1 MALRKAWVTVVG
13 WLLVVIGLLAIP
25 FPGPG
30 ILILLAGLV
39 LLSREYAWAE
49 RRAEPVRRKAIS
61 GVKQSVSTYPRL
73 LLTAASATA
82 VVLVGVWVYTDPTIP
97 RVGPVGPRLPF
108 GFGGP
113 ATGASIIFSGV
124 LAWGLLAYSV
134 KRYRRE
140 AVDERRAVR
149 AARAGRGAGSD
160 TGSGSAHST
169 TRA

>member
-1 MALRKAWVTVVG
+1 MALRKAWVTLVG
-13 WLLVVIGLLAIP
+13 WVLVVIGLVAIP

-97 RVGPVGPRLPF
+97 RVGPLGPKLPF

-124 LAWGLLAYSV
+124 LAWGLLIYSV

-140 AVDERRAVR
+140 AVDERRTAR
-149 AARAGRGAGSD
+149 AARLAGGAATD
-160 TGSGSAHST
+160 ADAHST

>member
-1 MALRKAWVTVVG
+1 MALRKAWVTLVG
-13 WLLVVIGLLAIP
+13 WVLVVIGLVAIP

-49 RRAEPVRRKAIS
+49 RRAEPVRRTAIS

-73 LLTAASATA
+73 LLTAACATA
-82 VVLVGVWVYTDPTIP
+82 VVLVGVWVYSDPTIA
-97 RVGPVGPRLPF
+97 RVGPLGPKLPF

-113 ATGASIIFSGV
+113 ASGASIIFSGV
-124 LAWGLLAYSV
+124 LAWGLLIYSV

-140 AVDERRAVR
+140 AVDERRTAR
-149 AARAGRGAGSD
+149 AARLAGGAATD
-160 TGSGSAHST
+160 ADAHST